1 MAALH
6 KGQVSI
12 DRGRRWRATAAAVL
26 FGTSSVWSSLS
37 AASTEPD
44 WLAVPP
50 LAGDGVDCARLLGR
64 TARVAIAT
72 SPADPH
78 RAALITDDGRLVA
91 LQVADGALAPPN
103 ESNGALTLF
112 TTSDRTS
119 ALYGAWPLAD
129 CRVQGWPLP
138 GAMPGSAFPEE
149 FARRLIA
156 ISADDETQELAG
168 SRPGGLQARAE
179 RRRAAHAEARTRLGD
194 AAPLTLHL
202 EWLATTA
209 QIDAGAVVGDLGAGE
224 RRLDALQAQLGPSS
238 YPTLQ
243 TLFELANALS
253 GLDRQREVFALL
265 DPRLPAVR
273 DAIGERHRQAL
284 QLERLRVRALIV
296 VRGGPAGVAAAEVLV
311 ANAERALPPD
321 DPLLFSSRFVL
332 AQALLIA
339 GRYVEGLAILEPL
352 QRQIG
357 NEQSL
362 RAATLLDRLASGHTA
377 VGRLSEGL
385 LAQQK
390 SYLMTVA
397 LVGADHPDT
406 LRAVNNYGN
415 NLRQLGDND
424 AALPFVRQA
433 YEGYNRLYG
442 PGHLASVIS
451 ARGLS
456 LVLGELGRPTESL
469 QIIEPQISAAVE
481 RLGPEHRQTI
491 NTKVHQAELLDL
503 VGRYAESIAVS
514 ESVLAPATKLFGE
527 SGELTI
533 ISHTM
538 LAGALAGAGDRARAQ
553 DQLAIALERI
563 QRIKDQRR
571 ALALLGVAAA
581 AAERIDDG
589 PKLEALL
596 RQFVDLADQ
605 ADRSGLSEDVASQVQ
620 AWRAAPYMR
629 YVALLAER
637 GDVEAAFDLSERFKG
652 RVLLASLGEITSD
665 SSPALPEKVRAEL
678 TELRR
683 QVRAAEAEVAS
694 AAVDSARIEAGARR
708 EAAAQAYLARR
719 ASARREYPR
728 FAAIAEAPVLK
739 SGDVARVLAADTCL
753 LSFVIGETR
762 AGVFVVSRSTHL
774 QYFTLPPP
782 KEIDAAV
789 QKLRSAWSGQADRSV
804 DAEVGAVFSKVLAP
818 AITACP
824 SHARKLVISPDGALA
839 LLPFELIEAGG
850 GPIGERYA
858 VSYVQSFSIYGLLRQ
873 RPPAARNK
881 RPLLAVGAPTF
892 AETGGTA
899 VASPGPGEALRTA
912 TLRSAVAQIGHDDRA
927 TKRAFDALGVTW
939 SPLPGAAREAQ
950 SVSRLFA
957 PHLLLLGDDASEER
971 LADLN
976 RRGEL
981 AKYRF
986 LLFSTHGYLSLTHPM
1001 LSAIV
1006 LRQPGS
1012 DRYDGYLTAA
1022 ELPLYDLDSELIVL
1036 SACETGVGQVRSG
1049 SGVMGLPLSLMIAGN
1064 RNAVV
1069 TLWRVPDASAAE
1081 FVARLFGRLKANVP
1095 PAEALARTKRDMAM
1109 DRRFGDPVHWAGFVL
1124 YGAQ

>member
-1 MAALH
+1 MTTLH
-6 KGQVSI
+6 KEQVSI
-12 DRGRRWRATAAAVL
+12 DRGRRWRAMAAAAL
-26 FGTSSVWSSLS
+26 FGTSSVWSSL
-37 AASTEPD
+37 ATASTEPD
-44 WLAVPP
+44 WLAAPP
-50 LAGDGVDCARLLGR
+50 LAGDGADCARLLGR
-64 TARVAIAT
+64 NSRIAIAT
-72 SPADPH
+72 SPADPS
-78 RAALITDDGRLVA
+78 RAALVIDDGRWFR
-91 LQVADGALAPPN
+91 LQVADGALAPPDA
-103 ESNGALTLF
+103 STGTLTLY
-112 TTSDRTS
+112 TTTDRKS
-119 ALYGAWPLAD
+119 AIYGAWPLAD
-129 CRVQGWPLP
+129 CRLHGWPLP
-138 GAMPGSAFPEE
+138 DAMTGRALPEE
-149 FARRLIA
+149 VARLLIA
-156 ISADDETQELAG
+156 IAEDNETQEQA
-168 SRPGGLQARAE
+168 SARPGGLQARAE
-179 RRRAAHAEARTRLGD
+179 RRRAAHAEARKLLGD

-209 QIDAGAVVGDLGAGE
+209 QIDAGAVVSDLGAGE
-224 RRLDALQAQLGPSS
+224 RRLAVLQEQLGLSAHA
-238 YPTLQ
+238 TLQ
-243 TLFELANALS
+243 TLFELANAMS

-265 DPRLPAVR
+265 EPQLPAVR
-273 DAIGERHRQAL
+273 NAIGERHRQAL
-284 QLERLRVRALIV
+284 QLERLRVRALLV
-296 VRGGPAGVAAAEVLV
+296 VQGGPAGVAAAQLLV
-311 ANAERALPPD
+311 ANAERALPAD
-321 DPLLFSSRFVL
+321 DPLLLSSRFVL

-339 GRYVEGLAILEPL
+339 GRYAEGLAVLEPL
-352 QRQIG
+352 ARQIG

-362 RAATLLDRLASGHTA
+362 RAAALLDRLASGYTA

-385 LAQQK
+385 LAQQR
-390 SYLMTVA
+390 SYLMTMA

-406 LRAVNNYGN
+406 LRAINNYGN
-415 NLRQLGDND
+415 NLRQLGDNE

-442 PGHLASVIS
+442 PGHVASVIS

-503 VGRYAESIAVS
+503 VGRYNESIAVS
-514 ESVLAPATKLFGE
+514 ESVLAPAEKLFGE

-538 LAGALAGAGDRARAQ
+538 LAGALAGAGERARAQ
-553 DQLAIALERI
+553 DQLAIAIERI

-589 PKLEALL
+589 TKLEALL

-605 ADRSGLSEDVASQVQ
+605 ADRAGLSEDVASQVQ

-637 GDVEAAFDLSERFKG
+637 GEVETAFDLSERFKG

-694 AAVDSARIEAGARR
+694 AAADSARIEAGARR

-719 ASARREYPR
+719 ASARRDFPR

-739 SGDVARVLAADTCL
+739 SGDVARVLAADACL
-753 LSFVIGETR
+753 LSFVVGETR
-762 AGVFVVSRSTHL
+762 AGVFVVGRSTPM
-774 QYFTLPPP
+774 QYFSLPPP
-782 KEIDAAV
+782 KEIDDAV
-789 QKLRSAWSGQADRSV
+789 QKLRSVWSAQADRSV
-804 DAEVGAVFSKVLAP
+804 DAQVADFSKVLAP
-818 AITACP
+818 AMSACP
-824 SHARKLVISPDGALA
+824 RQTRKLVISPDGALA

-850 GPIGERYA
+850 GPIGARYA

-873 RPPAARNK
+873 RPPAARNQ
-881 RPLLAVGAPTF
+881 RPLLAVGSPTF
-892 AETGGTA
+892 AQTGGTE
-899 VASPGPGEALRTA
+899 VASPGPREALRTA
-912 TLRSAVAQIGHDDRA
+912 TLRSAAAQIGRDDNA
-927 TKRAFDALGVTW
+927 TKRAFDALGLTW

-1012 DRYDGYLTAA
+1012 AGYDGYLTAA

-1081 FVARLFGRLKANVP
+1081 FVSRLFGRLKANVP

-1109 DRRFGDPVHWAGFVL
+1109 DRRFSDPVHWAGFVL